1 MKFKKYISFYNF
13 YDSQKCV
20 DDFLRNVKYRFETNH
35 KKWFNIENT
44 QNSVR
49 SDLELLLNIRYW
61 TTETQIVSILMFLYL
76 ML

>member
-49 SDLELLLNIRYW
+49 SELELLLNIRYW
-61 TTETQIVSILMFLYL
+61 TTET
-76 ML
+76 

>member
-13 YDSQKCV
+13 YDSQKCI

>member
-1 MKFKKYISFYNF
+1 MKFKKYISFYKF

-61 TTETQIVSILMFLYL
+61 TTET
-76 ML
+76 